1 MALQASIR
9 DHSSAS
15 LNEEAPPWGG
25 WPAGSRFVA
34 VCLYMVR
41 VIEAERERE
50 RERERMGVRDGGGEG
65 EVIRA
70 SKSCSWFGHQ
80 PYLSRADGWKAVEDF
95 VCVARTSSHSF
106 LKRRCYAHPLVSV
119 RFRRIPTPCGDAL
132 AHTRQA
138 IERAGANCN

>member
-25 WPAGSRFVA
+25 WPAGSRFVT

-50 RERERMGVRDGGGEG
+50 REREDGSEGRRGGRRGYQSKQKLLLVRSPTLLISGRWLE
-65 EVIRA
+65 
-70 SKSCSWFGHQ
+70 SC
-80 PYLSRADGWKAVEDF
+80 
-95 VCVARTSSHSF
+95 
-106 LKRRCYAHPLVSV
+106 
-119 RFRRIPTPCGDAL
+119 
-132 AHTRQA
+132 
-138 IERAGANCN
+138 